1 MFEKKEKRRT
11 IGTCCRNIGTYWLL
25 EDNGRQT
32 ETNIFHIKSI

>member
-11 IGTCCRNIGTYWLL
+11 IGTCRNIGTYWLL